1 MTKRKPITSPVKPPQ
16 SAAKTPAAKRP
27 ATKRASP
34 QTKTSSAAAKVVA
47 VKENKSAKKADK
59 KQKKEKVIRDS
70 FTMPAADYASIATL
84 KKKCL
89 SLGVGIK
96 RSELLRAGL
105 IALKSLSDADL
116 IRTVGK
122 VESIKTGRPASEKK
136 KAKDGHK

>member
-1 MTKRKPITSPVKPPQ
+1 MTQRKPVTSSAKPPQ
-16 SAAKTPAAKRP
+16 PAAKTPAAKRP
-27 ATKRASP
+27 ARKTTPK
-34 QTKTSSAAAKVVA
+34 TKTSPSAAKVV
-47 VKENKSAKKADK
+47 VAKKNKTAK
-59 KQKKEKVIRDS
+59 KPAKKEKKEKVIRDS

-105 IALKSLSDADL
+105 IALQSLSDTDL
-116 IRTVGK
+116 IKTVGK